1 VAITLCAEWKKDVE
15 MMALKANKW
24 VFTIGKA
31 LVYDELKKR
40 IQNTRLPCHPIL
52 QTKKPITPRPRGER
66 VSKRFRTL
74 FFHCA
79 QTEIPSLAPHICVI
93 SRGDGGI
100 DKGVVGY

>member
-1 VAITLCAEWKKDVE
+1 MGIYNRESPRIRRIEKKNTKHQTT
-15 MMALKANKW
+15 MPPNLAN
-24 VFTIGKA
+24 
-31 LVYDELKKR
+31 
-40 IQNTRLPCHPIL
+40 
-52 QTKKPITPRPRGER
+52 KKPITPRPRGER

-79 QTEIPSLAPHICVI
+79 QTEILSLAPHICVI